1 MQELALHILDL
12 FRNAVEAG
20 ARKVYIAVR
29 EDTASD
35 RVEIEVR
42 DDGRGMTPDQVR
54 SACDPFFTTRTT
66 RRVGMGLALLEAAAR
81 QAGGDLRI
89 ESAPGRGTRVVA
101 SFQMSHLD
109 RAPLGD
115 MAATL
120 EVAVANAEVD
130 VEYEHWRDGR
140 VFRFSTRELEE
151 FLGVDARG
159 DPGVL
164 AWVNRYVAEGEKT
177 LELCPAKG
185 SGVAGAGK
193 EVDSR

>member
-1 MQELALHILDL
+1 VQELALHILDL

-42 DDGRGMTPDQVR
+42 DDGRGMTSEQVR
-54 SACDPFFTTRTT
+54 RACDPFFTTRTT
-66 RRVGMGLALLEAAAR
+66 RRVGMGLALLEAAAQ
-81 QAGGDLRI
+81 QAGGNLRI
-89 ESAPGRGTRVVA
+89 ESAPGEGTRVVA
-101 SFQMSHLD
+101 TFRMSHLD

-120 EVAVANAEVD
+120 EVAVANPDVD

-151 FLGVDARG
+151 FLGVNARD

-164 AWVNRYVAEGEKT
+164 AWVNRYVTQGERT
-177 LELCPAKG
+177 LALCPAAG
-185 SGVAGAGK
+185 GGAAGAGR
-193 EVDSR
+193 EVD